1 VPTEIH
7 VPVSE
12 TTARPRNW
20 KFCWLLALALLAG
33 TAPAENKP
41 APPQHPE
48 SAGPP
53 APKPA
58 PAHRERWAAAFHRP
72 VPTSIPDLRAMQDQV
87 RNLVKRLSPAV
98 VEVEVGYGSG
108 SGVVIS
114 TDGLVLSAGHVCSRA
129 GRDVRVTFADGKRA
143 RGKTLGADADSDT
156 GLIRITDSGPWPCAA
171 MGDLAKTGIGDWVL
185 ALGHPGGFDAKRS
198 LVVRLGR
205 IIRLTSDAVQTDCTI
220 SPGDSGGPLF
230 DMSGRV
236 IGIHSAISSSLS
248 ENLHVPVTEFYT
260 HWDQLLSP
268 KTKPEEKSEAK
279 SETGE

>member
-1 VPTEIH
+1 
-7 VPVSE
+7 
-12 TTARPRNW
+12 
-20 KFCWLLALALLAG
+20 LLALALLAG
-33 TAPAENKP
+33 AAPAEDKP
-41 APPQHPE
+41 ALPQNSEP
-48 SAGPP
+48 AGPP

-58 PAHRERWAAAFHRP
+58 PAHREQWAAAFHRP
-72 VPTSIPDLRAMQDQV
+72 APTSIADLRAMQEQV
-87 RNLVKRLSPAV
+87 RTLVKRVSPAV

-114 TDGLVLSAGHVCSRA
+114 PDGLVLSAGHVCSRA
-129 GRDVRVTFADGKRA
+129 GRDVRVTFSDGKRA

-156 GLIRITDSGPWPCAA
+156 GLIRITDAGPWPCAA
-171 MGDLAKTGIGDWVL
+171 MGDLAKTGVGDWVL

-279 SETGE
+279 SEAGE